1 MWAFASPQA
10 TVYSIQPGRGFEQ
23 AASVLGADFD
33 GFLVR
38 DGWGVYRR
46 FEAAMHQT
54 CLAHLL
60 RRCRELIEIGP
71 PARAQLP
78 RTVRG
83 LLLEALELRRLRDGD
98 AISPRGL
105 AVAAGRLEARLDHA
119 LRIQYRAA
127 CNRRLAGH
135 LRRERC
141 AIFTFL
147 RCPGLEA
154 TNWRAEQAIR
164 PMVVARKVWGGNR
177 TAIGART
184 QSVLLSLIQTC
195 RQQQRPSAPLFQ
207 RLLCAPRPL
216 TLRLAGR

>member
-1 MWAFASPQA
+1 M
-10 TVYSIQPGRGFEQ
+10 
-23 AASVLGADFD
+23 
-33 GFLVR
+33 R
-38 DGWGVYRR
+38 D
-46 FEAAMHQT
+46 
-54 CLAHLL
+54 
-60 RRCRELIEIGP
+60 
-71 PARAQLP
+71 
-78 RTVRG
+78 
-83 LLLEALELRRLRDGD
+83 LLLEALGLRRLRDGD
-98 AISPRGL
+98 GISPHGL
-105 AVAAGRLEARLDHA
+105 AIAAGRLEARLDRA
-119 LRIQYRAA
+119 LRIQCRVA

-177 TAIGART
+177 TAIGAHT

-207 RLLCAPRPL
+207 RLLCAPRPM
-216 TLRLAGR
+216 TLHPARR